1 MSTKKSRYRLNLLP
15 FGVLLISPAIALGA
29 SMPQVTVDCH
39 AHGEGPLLT
48 CDVTVKDANRRAISD
63 ADITLKAHMPSM
75 PMAHSVKPIKAAAV
89 DQHGLYRATLQL
101 QMPGIWAVEVD
112 VRGPVR
118 ERVIS
123 RIDTEVEL
131 TKTTEQM
138 KHKHH

>member
-1 MSTKKSRYRLNLLP
+1 MKTRPRYLLSLLF
-15 FGVLLISPAIALGA
+15 FGLPLLSPATALGA
-29 SMPQVTVDCH
+29 SIPQVTVDCH

-89 DQHGLYRATLQL
+89 DQNGLYRATLQL

-123 RIDTEVEL
+123 RIDTEVEP

>member
-1 MSTKKSRYRLNLLP
+1 MKKILRYLLSLLF
-15 FGVLLISPAIALGA
+15 FGVPLLSPATALGA

-75 PMAHSVKPIKAAAV
+75 PMAHSVKPIKAAVV
-89 DQHGLYRATLQL
+89 DQNGLYRATLQL

-123 RIDTEVEL
+123 RIDTEVGP

>member
-1 MSTKKSRYRLNLLP
+1 MKKILRYLLSLLF
-15 FGVLLISPAIALGA
+15 FGVPLLSPATALGA

-75 PMAHSVKPIKAAAV
+75 PMAHSVKPIKAATV
-89 DQHGLYRATLQL
+89 DQNGLYRATLQL

-112 VRGPVR
+112 IRGPVR

-123 RIDTEVEL
+123 RIDTEVGP

>member
-1 MSTKKSRYRLNLLP
+1 MKKILRYLLSLLF
-15 FGVLLISPAIALGA
+15 FGLPLLSPATALGA

-75 PMAHSVKPIKAAAV
+75 PMAHSVKPIKAATV
-89 DQHGLYRATLQL
+89 DQNGLYRATLQL

-123 RIDTEVEL
+123 RIDTEVGP

-138 KHKHH
+138 KHKHR

>member
-1 MSTKKSRYRLNLLP
+1 
-15 FGVLLISPAIALGA
+15 
-29 SMPQVTVDCH
+29 
-39 AHGEGPLLT
+39 
-48 CDVTVKDANRRAISD
+48 
-63 ADITLKAHMPSM
+63 
-75 PMAHSVKPIKAAAV
+75 V
-89 DQHGLYRATLQL
+89 DQNGRYRATLQL

>member
-1 MSTKKSRYRLNLLP
+1 MKKILRYLLSLLF
-15 FGVLLISPAIALGA
+15 FGVPLLSPATALGA

-75 PMAHSVKPIKAAAV
+75 PIAHSVKPVKAAAV
-89 DQHGLYRATLQL
+89 DQNGRYRATLQL

-123 RIDTEVEL
+123 RIDTEVEP
-131 TKTTEQM
+131 TKTTDQM

>member
-1 MSTKKSRYRLNLLP
+1 MKTRPRYLLSLLF
-15 FGVLLISPAIALGA
+15 FGVPLLSPATALGA

-89 DQHGLYRATLQL
+89 DQNGLYRATLQL

-123 RIDTEVEL
+123 RIDTEVGP

>member
-1 MSTKKSRYRLNLLP
+1 MKKILRYLLSLL
-15 FGVLLISPAIALGA
+15 FLGVPLLSPATALGA

-63 ADITLKAHMPSM
+63 ADIRLKAHMQSM
-75 PMAHSVKPIKAAAV
+75 PMAHSVKPVKAAAV
-89 DQHGLYRATLQL
+89 DQNGRYRATLQL

-123 RIDTEVEL
+123 RIYTEVEL
-131 TKTTEQM
+131 TKSTEQM

>member
-1 MSTKKSRYRLNLLP
+1 MKKILRYLLSLLF
-15 FGVLLISPAIALGA
+15 FGVPLLSPATALGA

-75 PMAHSVKPIKAAAV
+75 PMAHSVKPIKAAAG
-89 DQHGLYRATLQL
+89 DQNGLYRATLQL

-123 RIDTEVEL
+123 RIDTEVGP

>member
-1 MSTKKSRYRLNLLP
+1 MKKILRYLLSLLF
-15 FGVLLISPAIALGA
+15 FGLPLLSPATALGA

-75 PMAHSVKPIKAAAV
+75 PMAHSVKPIKAAVV
-89 DQHGLYRATLQL
+89 DQNGLYRATLQL

-123 RIDTEVEL
+123 RIDTEVEP
-131 TKTTEQM
+131 TKTTDQM

>member
-1 MSTKKSRYRLNLLP
+1 MKTRPQYLLSLLF
-15 FGVLLISPAIALGA
+15 FGLPLLSPATALGA

-75 PMAHSVKPIKAAAV
+75 PMAHSVKPIKAATV
-89 DQHGLYRATLQL
+89 DQNGLYRATLQL

-123 RIDTEVEL
+123 RIDTEVGP

>member
-1 MSTKKSRYRLNLLP
+1 MKKIRRYLLSLLF
-15 FGVLLISPAIALGA
+15 FGLPLLSPAIALGA
-29 SMPQVTVDCH
+29 SIPQVTVDCH
-39 AHGEGPLLT
+39 ANGEGPLLT
-48 CDVTVKDANRRAISD
+48 CYVTVKDANRRAISD

-89 DQHGLYRATLQL
+89 DQNGRYRATLQL

-123 RIDTEVEL
+123 RIDTEVEP
-131 TKTTEQM
+131 TKATEQI

>member
-1 MSTKKSRYRLNLLP
+1 MKKILRYLLSLLF
-15 FGVLLISPAIALGA
+15 FGLPLLSPATALGA
-29 SMPQVTVDCH
+29 SIPQVTVDCH

-89 DQHGLYRATLQL
+89 DQNGLYRATLQL

-123 RIDTEVEL
+123 RIDTEVGP

>member
-1 MSTKKSRYRLNLLP
+1 MKKILRYLLSLLF
-15 FGVLLISPAIALGA
+15 FGVPLLSPATALGA

-75 PMAHSVKPIKAAAV
+75 PMAHSVKPIKAATV
-89 DQHGLYRATLQL
+89 DQNGLYRATLQL
-101 QMPGIWAVEVD
+101 QMPGVWAVEVD

-123 RIDTEVEL
+123 RIDTEVGP

>member
-1 MSTKKSRYRLNLLP
+1 MKKILRYLLSLLF
-15 FGVLLISPAIALGA
+15 FGLPLLSPATALGA

-75 PMAHSVKPIKAAAV
+75 PMAHSVKPIKAAVV
-89 DQHGLYRATLQL
+89 DQNGLYRATLQL

-123 RIDTEVEL
+123 RIDTEVGP

>member
-1 MSTKKSRYRLNLLP
+1 MKKILRYLLSLL
-15 FGVLLISPAIALGA
+15 FLGVPLLSPATALGA

-63 ADITLKAHMPSM
+63 ADIRLKAHMPSM
-75 PMAHSVKPIKAAAV
+75 PMAHSVKPVKAAAV
-89 DQHGLYRATLQL
+89 DQNGRYRATLQL

-123 RIDTEVEL
+123 RIDTEVGP

>member
-1 MSTKKSRYRLNLLP
+1 MKKILRYLLSLLF
-15 FGVLLISPAIALGA
+15 FGVPLLSPATALGA

-75 PMAHSVKPIKAAAV
+75 PMAHSVKPVKAAAV
-89 DQHGLYRATLQL
+89 DQNGRYRATLQL

-123 RIDTEVEL
+123 RIDTEVGP

>member
-1 MSTKKSRYRLNLLP
+1 MKKILRYLLSLLF
-15 FGVLLISPAIALGA
+15 FGVPLLSPATALGA

-75 PMAHSVKPIKAAAV
+75 PMAHSVKPVKAAAV
-89 DQHGLYRATLQL
+89 DQNGLYRATLQL

>member
-1 MSTKKSRYRLNLLP
+1 MKKILRYLLSLLF
-15 FGVLLISPAIALGA
+15 FGLPLLSPATALGA

-89 DQHGLYRATLQL
+89 DQNGLYRATLQL
-101 QMPGIWAVEVD
+101 QMPGIWAVEVE
-112 VRGPVR
+112 VRAPDR
-118 ERVIS
+118 ERDIS
-123 RIDTEVEL
+123 RIDTEVGP

>member
-1 MSTKKSRYRLNLLP
+1 MKTRPRYLLSLLF
-15 FGVLLISPAIALGA
+15 FGVPLLSPATALGA

-75 PMAHSVKPIKAAAV
+75 PMAHSVKPIKAATV
-89 DQHGLYRATLQL
+89 DQNGLYRATLQL

-123 RIDTEVEL
+123 RIDTEVEP
-131 TKTTEQM
+131 TKTTKQM

>member
-1 MSTKKSRYRLNLLP
+1 MKKILRYLLSLLF
-15 FGVLLISPAIALGA
+15 FGVPLLSPATALGA

-75 PMAHSVKPIKAAAV
+75 PMAHSVKPIKAATV
-89 DQHGLYRATLQL
+89 DQNGLYRATLQL

-118 ERVIS
+118 ERAIS
-123 RIDTEVEL
+123 RIDTEVEP

>member
-1 MSTKKSRYRLNLLP
+1 MKTRPQYLLSLLF
-15 FGVLLISPAIALGA
+15 FGVPLLSPATALGA

-75 PMAHSVKPIKAAAV
+75 PMAHSVKPVKAAAV
-89 DQHGLYRATLQL
+89 DQNGRYRATLQL

>member
-1 MSTKKSRYRLNLLP
+1 MKKILRYLLSLLF
-15 FGVLLISPAIALGA
+15 FGVPLLSPATALGA

-75 PMAHSVKPIKAAAV
+75 PMAHSVKPIKAATV
-89 DQHGLYRATLQL
+89 DQNGLYRATLQL

>member
-1 MSTKKSRYRLNLLP
+1 MKKILQYLLS
-15 FGVLLISPAIALGA
+15 LLFCGLPLLSPAIVHGA

-48 CDVTVKDANRRAISD
+48 CDVTVIDAKRRAISD

-89 DQHGLYRATLQL
+89 DQNGLYRATLQL
-101 QMPGIWAVEVD
+101 QMPGVWAVEID

-123 RIDTEVEL
+123 RIDTEVGP
-131 TKTTEQM
+131 TKATEQI

>member
-1 MSTKKSRYRLNLLP
+1 MKKILRYLLSLLF
-15 FGVLLISPAIALGA
+15 FGLPLLSPATALGA

-75 PMAHSVKPIKAAAV
+75 PMAHSVKPIKAATV
-89 DQHGLYRATLQL
+89 DQNGLYRATLQL

-123 RIDTEVEL
+123 RIDTEVGP

>member
-1 MSTKKSRYRLNLLP
+1 MKKILRYLLSLLF
-15 FGVLLISPAIALGA
+15 FGVPLLSPATALGA

-75 PMAHSVKPIKAAAV
+75 PMAHSVKPIKAATV
-89 DQHGLYRATLQL
+89 DQNGLYRATLQL

-123 RIDTEVEL
+123 RIDTEVGP

>member
-1 MSTKKSRYRLNLLP
+1 MKKILRYLLSLLF
-15 FGVLLISPAIALGA
+15 FGLHLLSPATALGA
-29 SMPQVTVDCH
+29 SIPQVTVDCH

-89 DQHGLYRATLQL
+89 DQNGLYRATLQL

-123 RIDTEVEL
+123 RIDTEVGP

>member
-1 MSTKKSRYRLNLLP
+1 MKKILRYLLSLLF
-15 FGVLLISPAIALGA
+15 FGVPLLSPATALGA

-75 PMAHSVKPIKAAAV
+75 PMAHSVKPIKAATV
-89 DQHGLYRATLQL
+89 DQNGLYRATLQL

-123 RIDTEVEL
+123 RIDTEVGP
-131 TKTTEQM
+131 TKTTDQM

>member
-1 MSTKKSRYRLNLLP
+1 MKTRPQYILSLLF
-15 FGVLLISPAIALGA
+15 FGWPLLSPAIALGA
-29 SMPQVTVDCH
+29 SMPQVTVDCQ

-48 CDVTVKDANRRAISD
+48 CDVTVKDANRRAISN
-63 ADITLKAHMPSM
+63 AEVTLKAHMPSM

-89 DQHGLYRATLQL
+89 DQNGLYRGTLQL

-123 RIDTEVEL
+123 RIDTEVEP
-131 TKTTEQM
+131 TKTTDQM